1 VVAWIRDREV
11 LSLTDEDTAPE
22 RPVARVTVMAD
33 EGFLPAVVDFVG
45 RVAHR
50 LGLRNRAAER
60 LDLAVEAVCRNVI
73 EHAFEAGEEGSYD
86 VEVLRRPGQI
96 VIAVEDRG
104 LPFDY
109 ATLQGAG
116 TTALPEMLRHSFADE
131 VRFVNLGRGGNR
143 VELVKH
149 LPHGDVREE
158 LPEEEHHR
166 VVRAPSVSEDV
177 PLEIRMMRPEEST
190 ELSRCVY
197 RSYGYSYD
205 WDYVYYPD
213 RIRELQEGGLMRSCV
228 AVTPEGEFV
237 GHLAVRVEHPDSRVG
252 EAGQAVVD
260 PRFRGHRLFEKM
272 KTFLAERARERG
284 MYGLYSEATAV
295 HPYSQRGNLKLGAGE
310 TGFLLGYIPASVSY
324 KEIGEDR
331 EGRRGSVALFYMRT
345 TDEPERTICPPEEY
359 REAVRLVVEHNGL
372 RRVVEDSPDAEVP
385 PSSRMS
391 VNVRRD
397 HNLAFV
403 QVEEPGADLP
413 ELVEARL
420 QELRLHGV
428 DCVYADLPLSHPAT
442 SRAGTGLGDL
452 GFFFGGIIP
461 EAGAIGGDVLR
472 LQYLNEVEIKAED
485 VHTASDFGKEL
496 VDLIFQQK
504 HAAER

>member
-1 VVAWIRDREV
+1 M
-11 LSLTDEDTAPE
+11 TDEGGTLQPE
-22 RPVARVTVMAD
+22 RAVARVTVTTD
-33 EGFLPAVVDFVG
+33 EELLPVVVDFVR

-60 LDLAVEAVCRNVI
+60 LDLAVETVCRNVV

-86 VEVLRRPGQI
+86 VEVLRRPGRV

-109 ATLQGAG
+109 APLRDAG
-116 TTALPEMLRHSFADE
+116 TTALPETLRHSFADE
-131 VRFVNLGRGGNR
+131 VHYINLGRGGNR
-143 VELVKH
+143 VELIKQ

-166 VVRAPSVSEDV
+166 VVGAPPAPEDAG
-177 PLEIRMMRPEEST
+177 LEIRMMRSEESL

-213 RIRELQEGGLMRSCV
+213 RIRELQEGDLMRSCV
-228 AVTPEGEFV
+228 AVTSEGEFV
-237 GHLAVRVEHPDSRVG
+237 GHLAVRVERPDSPVG

-260 PRFRGHRLFEKM
+260 PRFRGHQLFEKM
-272 KTFLAERARERG
+272 KTFLAQRARERG

-295 HPYSQRGNLKLGAGE
+295 HPYSQRGNLKLGAAE
-310 TGFLLGYIPASVSY
+310 TGFLLGYIPSSVSY

-345 TDEPERTICPPEEY
+345 RDEPERAIYPPEEY
-359 REAVRLVVEHNGL
+359 QEAVRRVVEHNGL
-372 RRVVEDSPDAEVP
+372 RRTIESDPSPGLA
-385 PSSRMS
+385 SSTRIN

-397 HNLAFV
+397 HNLAFL
-403 QVEEPGADLP
+403 QVEEPGADLR
-413 ELVEARL
+413 ELVRNRL
-420 QELRLHGV
+420 RELCLHGV
-428 DCVYADLPLSHPAT
+428 DCVYVDLPLSHPAT
-442 SRAGTGLGDL
+442 QRAGTGLADL

-461 EAGAIGGDVLR
+461 EGDGGATGGDVLR
-472 LQYLNEVEIKAED
+472 LQYLNEIEIRDED
-485 VHTASDFGKEL
+485 VQTASDFGNEL
-496 VDLIFQQK
+496 ADLIFRQK
-504 HAAER
+504 HAVQR

>member
-1 VVAWIRDREV
+1 LPV
-11 LSLTDEDTAPE
+11 TDERTARE
-22 RPVARVTVMAD
+22 RPVARVTVTTDA
-33 EGFLPAVVDFVG
+33 ELLPAVVDFVR

-60 LDLAVEAVCRNVI
+60 LDLTVETVCRNVI
-73 EHAFEAGEEGSYD
+73 EHAFEAGEEGRYD
-86 VEVLRRPGQI
+86 VEVLRRPGR
-96 VIAVEDRG
+96 VDIAVEDRG

-109 ATLQGAG
+109 APLRDAG
-116 TTALPEMLRHSFADE
+116 DTALPEMLHHSFADE
-131 VRFVNLGRGGNR
+131 VRFINLGREGNR
-143 VELVKH
+143 VELIKH

-166 VVRAPSVSEDV
+166 VVGAPAAPEDAR
-177 PLEIRMMRPEEST
+177 LEIRMMRPEESA

-213 RIRELQEGGLMRSCV
+213 RIRELQESGLMRSCV

-237 GHLAVRVEHPDSRVG
+237 GHLAAKVEHPDSPVA

-260 PRFRGHRLFEKM
+260 PRFRGHRLFERM
-272 KTFLAERARERG
+272 KTFLAERANEWG

-295 HPYSQRGNLKLGAGE
+295 HPYSQRGNLKLGARE

-345 TDEPERTICPPEEY
+345 RDEPDRAIYPPKEY
-359 REAVRLVVEHNGL
+359 REMVRRVVEHNGL
-372 RRVVEDSPDAEVP
+372 RRDVEDSADAEVP
-385 PSSRMS
+385 PSTRMN

-397 HNLAFV
+397 HNLAFL
-403 QVEEPGADLP
+403 QVEEPGSDLR
-413 ELVEARL
+413 ELVQARL
-420 QELRLHGV
+420 RELRLHGV
-428 DCVYADLPLSHPAT
+428 DCAYVDLPLSHPAT
-442 SRAGTGLGDL
+442 PRAGAGLGDL
-452 GFFFGGIIP
+452 GLFFGGIIP
-461 EAGAIGGDVLR
+461 EADGGAAGGDVLR
-472 LQYLNEVEIKAED
+472 LQYLNEVEIRAED
-485 VHTASDFGKEL
+485 VHTASDFGQEL
-496 VDLIFQQK
+496 VALIFQQK
-504 HAAER
+504 RAVER